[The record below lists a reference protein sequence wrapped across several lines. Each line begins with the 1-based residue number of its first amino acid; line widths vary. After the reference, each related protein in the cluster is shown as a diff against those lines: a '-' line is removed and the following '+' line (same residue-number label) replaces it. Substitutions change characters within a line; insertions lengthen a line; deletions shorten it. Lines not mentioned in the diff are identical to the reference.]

1 MNTNKNEVFN
11 FDNVQLTDQIL
22 RTYIECTVKYN
33 TLDWFLYYEDY
44 FIEHT
49 NTSLLDLSTPMQ
61 SISINENSTPKEVA
75 HYFRYLKACHL
86 GVEYIEHSLK
96 LLLMLEG
103 HDIKEIKRLGLE
115 HNLEKHFEMLKD
127 ENVKALI
134 IGSIGIY
141 GDKYIESVL
150 SGIPTNMEFNDWSDK
165 EKTDFDLDLELIG
178 KKYRGEMFTT
188 EERERYENL
197 ERLISA
203 YEEHKYDNSSRVSNK
218 YFNSIL
224 KILSNSFVDLRYPE
238 VSKTNNYYNL
248 DIILSICANVRT
260 ALTQKIET
268 SRILESEKLNIEEYV
283 SKLLSDDEV
292 PLNYSIDNDI
302 VVLDRPLT
310 KEEKTKM
317 KAANV
322 AKFEALMWYMYG
334 MEEFYL
340 SGKRDY
346 WATLGDVL
354 YTTSITRERI
364 SSKSNDKAVYEN
376 YLYYQA
382 CHMASDFIEHSLKLL
397 LLNNGYTYKD
407 IKEQFGHDFKKMYYA
422 LTETEKK
429 DIRGIVF
436 YFNENYLQN
445 ASAQNSNF
453 RDVIKYSVEEKE
465 ETKKIKKFV
474 DLTLKR
480 DFGETLTPEE
490 EEYINNY
497 LEENLSEEN
506 LIKRNEVYQN
516 HKQELS
522 DKYFDKILTQ
532 VSDAF
537 KFTRYPD
544 FYNYNMDYKYCL
556 KFLLAFAQ
564 ELQGNIERNQNVRY
578 YIESKFDLNNQDNN
592 GNNNSNN
599 K

>member
-1 MNTNKNEVFN
+1 MNINKSEVFN
-11 FDNVQLTDQIL
+11 FNNEQLSDQIL
-22 RTYIECTVKYN
+22 RTYIECVVKYN
-33 TLDWFLYYEDY
+33 TLDWFLYYEDF

-49 NTSLLDLSTPMQ
+49 NTSLLNLSTPMQ
-61 SISINENSTPKEVA
+61 SISINENSTPKEIA

-103 HDIKEIKRLGLE
+103 HDIKEIKRLRLD
-115 HNLEKHFEMLKD
+115 HDLEKHFEMLTD

-134 IGSIGIY
+134 MGSIGIY
-141 GDKYIESVL
+141 GDKYVESVL
-150 SGIPTNMEFNDWSDK
+150 SGIPTNMEFCDWTEE
-165 EKTDFDLDLELIG
+165 EKNNLNYDFELIE
-178 KKYRGEMFTT
+178 KKYRGETFSE
-188 EERERYENL
+188 EEREHYENL
-197 ERLISA
+197 ERLINA

-260 ALTQKIET
+260 ALTKKVET
-268 SRILESEKLNIEEYV
+268 SRILESEKINIEEYV
-283 SKLLSDDEV
+283 SKLLSDDET
-292 PLNYSIDNDI
+292 PSNYLIDNDI

-310 KEEKTKM
+310 LEEQTKM

-322 AKFEALMWYMYG
+322 AKYEALMWYMYG

-346 WATLGDVL
+346 WATLGDIL
-354 YTTSITRERI
+354 HTTSITRERI

-397 LLNNGYTYKD
+397 LLNNGYTYKV
-407 IKEQFGHDFKKMYYA
+407 IKEQFGHDFKKMYDA
-422 LTETEKK
+422 LTESEKK
-429 DIRGIVF
+429 DIKTVVA
-436 YFNENYLQN
+436 YFNETYLQN
-445 ASAQNSNF
+445 ASVQKSDF
-453 RDVIKYSVEEKE
+453 RDVIKHSDEEKGE
-465 ETKKIKKFV
+465 SKKFKKFV
-474 DLTLKR
+474 DLSLKR
-480 DFGETLTPEE
+480 DCGEILTLEE
-490 EEYINNY
+490 DDYISNY
-497 LEENLSEEN
+497 LQENFSEEN
-506 LIKRNEVYQN
+506 IIKQNEEFQN
-516 HKQELS
+516 QQKELS

-564 ELQGNIERNQNVRY
+564 ELQSNIERHQNVRY
-578 YIESKFDLNNQDNN
+578 YIESTFDLNNQDNN